1 MLSAS
6 GCPKMRQR
14 LPSFFS
20 TYSIFAFFFL
30 FGWVAYQFSL
40 VDLGRYSFL
49 PWHAVCIGIIV
60 VKFDTRSFT
69 TPYIYLPFISGLIA
83 LVVALLFDF
92 PGGHILGNVA
102 QSVFGLMLAA
112 SVSNINW
119 DAFAVYFD
127 RYLSGFAVLV
137 FGYGLYQFF
146 ARKYNWPYGF
156 LPMTNLQLATDDGL
170 QRGANNI
177 FTAKAYFGRVSSF
190 FPEPSDMGRFFLW
203 FFVFALLRD
212 RGGGRMAMLALAVF
226 GVLLSQSLGAAI
238 GLLFL
243 IVVYSLVS
251 ARLYGLLI
259 AFFSVSALLLLIY
272 LSEGLG
278 LNVHRRIV
286 EYTTGGWDALSGTAR
301 FAGFEAQFGVI
312 EGAILLGYGIG
323 QASAVINEGLISSSL
338 VLLLIERGLFGM
350 ALFVVPWV
358 FILFYLFARWRHLSK
373 VGRIACLLLTLEFY
387 CLLNFAMLYFFTIYF
402 AYGFALW
409 ALRSN
414 RKRYCDGS
422 RRLEVSR

>member
-1 MLSAS
+1 M
-6 GCPKMRQR
+6 
-14 LPSFFS
+14 
-20 TYSIFAFFFL
+20 
-30 FGWVAYQFSL
+30 
-40 VDLGRYSFL
+40 
-49 PWHAVCIGIIV
+49 
-60 VKFDTRSFT
+60 
-69 TPYIYLPFISGLIA
+69 
-83 LVVALLFDF
+83 
-92 PGGHILGNVA
+92 
-102 QSVFGLMLAA
+102 
-112 SVSNINW
+112 
-119 DAFAVYFD
+119 
-127 RYLSGFAVLV
+127 
-137 FGYGLYQFF
+137 
-146 ARKYNWPYGF
+146 
-156 LPMTNLQLATDDGL
+156 
-170 QRGANNI
+170 
-177 FTAKAYFGRVSSF
+177 
-190 FPEPSDMGRFFLW
+190 
-203 FFVFALLRD
+203 
-212 RGGGRMAMLALAVF
+212 
-226 GVLLSQSLGAAI
+226 
-238 GLLFL
+238 
-243 IVVYSLVS
+243 
-251 ARLYGLLI
+251 
-259 AFFSVSALLLLIY
+259 SALLLLIY